1 MSFKQKFYY
10 VCGQICSKCVG
21 KFCEK
26 CTSRL
31 SFSVAHLPPSPC
43 YYLPQVFYSLYFFR
57 IKILES
63 CPCHPSSL
71 ALNPPVPVYH
81 TITTTT
87 TTSSSTTS
95 VPVNIYYTTTT
106 TTTTHSSTTSSV
118 HAPSPVTAPPSAT
131 AGGGVPTYL
140 TDMYAIVCYI
150 LGAVLSLLS
159 VVIFWVRKTCKSS
172 RQNTSHNTI
181 SLVSLSCPSPLPPP
195 PILSP
200 SLVST
205 NPFLSSSSSN
215 PFLTSSV

>member
-31 SFSVAHLPPSPC
+31 SFSIAHLPPSPC

-81 TITTTT
+81 TFTTTT

-106 TTTTHSSTTSSV
+106 TTTHSSTTSSV
-118 HAPSPVTAPPSAT
+118 HAPSPFLLQNQKKKEIFLSRFRAEDLTAK
-131 AGGGVPTYL
+131 
-140 TDMYAIVCYI
+140 
-150 LGAVLSLLS
+150 S
-159 VVIFWVRKTCKSS
+159 VVGSSNIILRKT
-172 RQNTSHNTI
+172 
-181 SLVSLSCPSPLPPP
+181 
-195 PILSP
+195 
-200 SLVST
+200 
-205 NPFLSSSSSN
+205 
-215 PFLTSSV
+215 

>member
-1 MSFKQKFYY
+1 MPIS
-10 VCGQICSKCVG
+10 
-21 KFCEK
+21 
-26 CTSRL
+26 
-31 SFSVAHLPPSPC
+31 PPPPVTT
-43 YYLPQVFYSLYFFR
+43 YLRYFILCIFFR

-63 CPCHPSSL
+63 CPCPPSSL

-81 TITTTT
+81 TFTTTT

-95 VPVNIYYTTTT
+95 VPVNIYYTSTT

-140 TDMYAIVCYI
+140 TDMYAIICYI

-172 RQNTSHNTI
+172 RHNTSHNNI

>member
-1 MSFKQKFYY
+1 
-10 VCGQICSKCVG
+10 
-21 KFCEK
+21 
-26 CTSRL
+26 
-31 SFSVAHLPPSPC
+31 
-43 YYLPQVFYSLYFFR
+43 LYFFR

-81 TITTTT
+81 TFTTTT

-95 VPVNIYYTTTT
+95 VPVNIYYTSTT

-118 HAPSPVTAPPSAT
+118 PAPSPVTAPPSAT

-172 RQNTSHNTI
+172 RHNTSHNNI

-200 SLVST
+200 SFVST